1 MKKIIFGL
9 SVIVLSSCATSKRQ
23 PNQFSDDFSKSLEG
37 KTCAS
42 YTTVTE
48 APPEQLLSREQMFEV
63 ICEALKNAGI
73 PSAHLTINDRLDTG
87 DLHYKFLSELKY
99 SLNSRVKK
107 DPANNEVAA
116 YFDIN
121 LTSESYPDGPDF
133 AWMTGSLVERQHI
146 VYTVQADYN
155 KSVNPAVLR
164 PIQSRPENIKDL
176 KKMEKMLKG
185 RFQEN

>member
-23 PNQFSDDFSKSLEG
+23 PNQFSDDFGKTLEG

-42 YTTVTE
+42 YATATE
-48 APPEQLLSREQMFEV
+48 ALPQKFLSREQMFEV
-63 ICEALKNAGI
+63 ICEALKNTGI
-73 PSAHLTINDRLDTG
+73 PSAHLTINDRLETG
-87 DLHYKFLSELKY
+87 DLHYKFLGELKY
-99 SLNSRVKK
+99 SLNSRVKR
-107 DPANNEVAA
+107 DPKNNEVAA

-133 AWMTGSLVERQHI
+133 AWITGSLFERQRV
-146 VYTVQADYN
+146 VYTNQNDYN
-155 KSVNPAVLR
+155 TNVDPAVMR
-164 PIQSRPENIKDL
+164 PIQSRPEYIRDL

>member
-9 SVIVLSSCATSKRQ
+9 SVIVMSSCATSNRQ
-23 PNQFSDDFSKSLEG
+23 PSQFSDEFAQSLEG

-42 YTTVTE
+42 FTTVTE
-48 APPEQLLSREQMFEV
+48 AAPQQLLSREQMFEV
-63 ICEALKNAGI
+63 ICEALKNTGI
-73 PSAHLTINDRLDTG
+73 PSAHLTINDKLETG
-87 DLHYKFLSELKY
+87 DLHYKFLGELKY
-99 SLNSRVKK
+99 SLNSRVKR
-107 DPANNEVAA
+107 DPKNNEIGA

-133 AWMTGSLVERQHI
+133 AWLTGSLFERQRI
-146 VYTVQADYN
+146 VYTDQADYQKN
-155 KSVNPAVLR
+155 VDPMVMR
-164 PIQSRPENIKDL
+164 PIQNKPEYIKDL